1 MSVQPLQFLLL
12 VFAGWVNRKQLEVID
27 YLKEENRVLREQLD
41 GRRPRFTD
49 DQRRRLAAHGKVL
62 GRRRLREVTY
72 LLTPDTILRWFRE
85 LIADKWRETL
95 SKIKPRERVPPNS
108 QAA

>member
-27 YLKEENRVLREQLD
+27 SLKEENRVLRQQLD

-62 GRRRLREVTY
+62 GRRWYRVR
-72 LLTPDTILRWFRE
+72 
-85 LIADKWRETL
+85 IADKYKGT
-95 SKIKPRERVPPNS
+95 RERGPGRPHRGTS
-108 QAA
+108 RLILGGLHHDYRIAS

>member
-1 MSVQPLQFLLL
+1 MSIQPLQFLLL

-41 GRRPRFTD
+41 GRRPRFSD

-62 GRRRLREVTY
+62 GLRRLREVTY
-72 LLTPDTILRWFRE
+72 LLTLKAHLRFTPGEGESFRQ
-85 LIADKWRETL
+85 ATL
-95 SKIKPRERVPPNS
+95 NGTHVWVQVQPGQPT
-108 QAA
+108 